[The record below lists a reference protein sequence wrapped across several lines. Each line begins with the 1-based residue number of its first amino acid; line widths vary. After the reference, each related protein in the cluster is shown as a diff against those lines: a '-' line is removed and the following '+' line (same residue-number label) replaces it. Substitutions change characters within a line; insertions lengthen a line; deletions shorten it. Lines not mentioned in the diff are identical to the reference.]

1 MSGLDEVYV
10 SWESTVYPD
19 GGMCVCSCL
28 GPTVERRPPHLE
40 AACVGSK
47 PVLTCLVVLPAQV

>member
-19 GGMCVCSCL
+19 GGMCVSGAGQAGLCC
-28 GPTVERRPPHLE
+28 P
-40 AACVGSK
+40 A
-47 PVLTCLVVLPAQV
+47 VLLSVAGRV

>member
-19 GGMCVCSCL
+19 GGMCVSGAGL
-28 GPTVERRPPHLE
+28 AGLSFTAQLLTL
-40 AACVGSK
+40 AGCV
-47 PVLTCLVVLPAQV
+47 